1 MPDQLSNPILQ
12 QVETQIEANL
22 AADVKPDYDKIVVAG
37 GHLALANGGSMM
49 TQLAKAPDPIAG
61 AAKGAVGLVLI
72 MRKNAKGVMP
82 EKALVPAAM
91 TLMLKALDFVS
102 RSKIAPVGEPELVR
116 ATHIWT
122 DFLFARMGIT
132 KQGIANAAAKIHGLT
147 QDPAAMHAIKLKA
160 GILAHPMAAKP
171 TPLPPGPGGMINGP
185 APGDGAA

>member
-22 AADVKPDYDKIVVAG
+22 APDVKPDYDKIVVAG

-72 MRKNAKGVMP
+72 MRKEAKGVMP

-132 KQGIANAAAKIHGLT
+132 KQGIANAATKIHGLT
-147 QDPAAMHAIKLKA
+147 QDPAAMHAINLKA
-160 GILAHPMAAKP
+160 GVLAHPMAAKP

-185 APGDGAA
+185 AQSDGAA